1 MLLDAGKL
9 TLCTLKEKEE
19 RKPGSM
25 PQESLVPGETCFYG
39 ERTVGYNRQY
49 AAMGV
54 NERIDMIARIWQNR
68 AARAGMYA
76 LLDNGEQY
84 RITFA
89 QQLLDDDGLRVT
101 DLTLERLDK
110 LYDVSEPAAGAG

>member
-1 MLLDAGKL
+1 MLLDAGTL
-9 TLCTLKEKEE
+9 TLCTLKQES
-19 RKPGSM
+19 KPGAM
-25 PQESLVPGETCFYG
+25 PKQSLVPGEMCFYG

-76 LLDNGEQY
+76 LLENGEQY
-84 RITFA
+84 RINFA
-89 QQLLDDDGLRVT
+89 QQLLDDDGMRVT
-101 DLTLERLDK
+101 DLTMARLEK
-110 LYDVSEPAAGAG
+110 LYDVSAPAENTG

>member
-1 MLLDAGKL
+1 MLLDAGTLK
-9 TLCTLKEKEE
+9 LCTLQNTA
-19 RKPGSM
+19 PAGAM
-25 PQESLVPGETCFYG
+25 PREQLVLGETCCYG

-89 QQLLDDDGLRVT
+89 QQLQDDDGLRVT
-101 DLTLERLDK
+101 DLMLERVDK
-110 LYDVSEPAAGAG
+110 LYEVSDQAQNAG

>member
-1 MLLDAGKL
+1 MLLDAGTL
-9 TLCTLKEKEE
+9 TLCTLKQES
-19 RKPGSM
+19 KPGAM
-25 PQESLVPGETCFYG
+25 PIQSLVPGETCFYG

-89 QQLLDDDGLRVT
+89 QQLQDDDGLRVT

-110 LYDVSEPAAGAG
+110 LYDVSKPAAGAG

>member
-1 MLLDAGKL
+1 MLLDAGTL
-9 TLCTLKEKEE
+9 TLCTLQNTA
-19 RKPGSM
+19 PAGAM
-25 PQESLVPGETCFYG
+25 PREQLVLGETCFYG
-39 ERTVGYNRQY
+39 ERTVGYNQQY

-84 RITFA
+84 RINFA
-89 QQLLDDDGLRVT
+89 QQRQDDDGLRVT

-110 LYDVSEPAAGAG
+110 LYDVSEPAEGAG